1 MKSFKISAF
10 LVVLGFLAI
19 TIMTVGCDDRT
30 KRGGG
35 VAPPVDTAENACSL
49 TNLEGE
55 CDGEGESCTNGKC
68 IVIPDPN
75 ANQQPPEDEGEE
87 PPVDEDDPGEDEND
101 PAEED
106 PEEDDPAEED
116 PEEEGPALINPA
128 LLECLT
134 KEDCLPQATDVIQGL
149 FDKPLFNPPQKPEFD

>member
-1 MKSFKISAF
+1 MKSFRISVF

-30 KRGGG
+30 KGGG
-35 VAPPVDTAENACSL
+35 GIAPPVAPAENACSL
-49 TNLEGE
+49 TNLEGT

-75 ANQQPPEDEGEE
+75 ANQEQDEDPPVDEDV
-87 PPVDEDDPGEDEND
+87 PPVDEDDSGDDEGEPGDDD
-101 PAEED
+101 PVEED
-106 PEEDDPAEED
+106 PPEED
-116 PEEEGPALINPA
+116 GPALINPA

-149 FDKPLFNPPQKPEFD
+149 FDKPLFNPPPKPEFD